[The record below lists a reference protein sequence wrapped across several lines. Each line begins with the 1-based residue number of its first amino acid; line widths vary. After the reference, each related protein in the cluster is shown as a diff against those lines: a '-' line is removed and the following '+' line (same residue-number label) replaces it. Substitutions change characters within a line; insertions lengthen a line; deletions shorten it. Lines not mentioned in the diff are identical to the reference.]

1 MDQVT
6 AVVRVQSLAQELLHA
21 MDVVK
26 KLYLNKDFF
35 LRQLERNFH
44 GLKTRSAW
52 SDKKQE
58 RRMY

>member
-1 MDQVT
+1 MAWVAAVDQVT

-35 LRQLERNFH
+35 
-44 GLKTRSAW
+44 
-52 SDKKQE
+52 
-58 RRMY
+58 